1 MDGFLTQLLTMLG
14 YQLPELLA
22 CVAGVAMLLMWA
34 PAAPGRPLALAGTGL
49 MLAAAVL
56 RGAMSAWQAWL
67 IHSAADG
74 YASISGMMSLFGVVG
89 GDRGAFLRAGLDAGD
104 PGLAHDRAH
113 HPLRGGHAVGGQ
125 VSAHPAVPVDAV
137 GGGVAVDHRGGHLRP
152 SGRRRARGVA
162 SLHPRVV
169 TGA

>member
-56 RGAMSAWQAWL
+56 RGGMSAWQAWL
-67 IHSAADG
+67 VHSAADG
-74 YASISGMMSLFGVVG
+74 YASISGMMSLFGAVGMLLGVVS
-89 GDRGAFLRAGLDAGD
+89 AAGLVM
-104 PGLAHDRAH
+104 LAWGASKAMQAARA
-113 HPLRGGHAVGGQ
+113 
-125 VSAHPAVPVDAV
+125 PA
-137 GGGVAVDHRGGHLRP
+137 
-152 SGRRRARGVA
+152 
-162 SLHPRVV
+162 
-169 TGA
+169 

>member
-56 RGAMSAWQAWL
+56 RGAMSAWQ

-74 YASISGMMSLFGVVG
+74 YASISGMMSLFGAVGMLLGVVS
-89 GDRGAFLRAGLDAGD
+89 AAGLVM
-104 PGLAHDRAH
+104 LAWGASKAMQAARA
-113 HPLRGGHAVGGQ
+113 
-125 VSAHPAVPVDAV
+125 PA
-137 GGGVAVDHRGGHLRP
+137 
-152 SGRRRARGVA
+152 
-162 SLHPRVV
+162 
-169 TGA
+169 